1 MTNANIL
8 HATPGTGMVYLPS
21 TGNSDIDNPSGARA
35 ADSVQSLDSRLGN
48 INTATVNADPANVR
62 SFCDHTCGGGCTDSL
77 TKMPALHHETL
88 TTALDALIEGIEG
101 VKGVVTNQL
110 SGTWGERLQAKYGS
124 GGELDLS
131 ALVERTEAV
140 KAALPPVITASNK
153 HTDGALK
160 TVRESVKSVRMYL
173 AGAAEKRKADTG
185 IGLGLGSTAAAA
197 IPGLGMIAAPVTA
210 LLGWLSG
217 DRSVHDG
224 GGAPSIAELSADGAE
239 QDKSIA
245 TLDAALA
252 DWKIGAGKDS
262 DGFVGNQLAGNAGM
276 GSGVSEAPD
285 EVTDPGV
292 GDLGGG
298 GDTDTPDTSL
308 ADKLDELLGREPEAR
323 PDMGLGDGL
332 GGMPGGG
339 MPGGMGMPDL
349 GQGMGNPF
357 GQEQPFAAMEEPV
370 DDEPLPAEPEE
381 AADDGDDSKGDGE
394 HTDVDEAPDDELL
407 PDDTPVDD
415 GGVAPIDAGVPAA
428 HAEFDPNSEE
438 ARTVDVGNGRT
449 AVMPSFRMAETLRAM
464 VAADQFNP
472 KSLYMAAS
480 ESGYV
485 LPPQGEDIGTPVE
498 PASMKVGDVISADGK
513 HGVYLGD
520 GDVFMEGGTTEK
532 LGDVADRMNGE
543 HQGLFRL
550 TEPTEGMDAH
560 GPVQQVGAVQETPHV
575 AAPHVEVGVPTDD
588 AAPVTNTNEQTAG
601 IPGLSMSTAAL
612 DPNAAFSS

>member
-1 MTNANIL
+1 MSEATA
-8 HATPGTGMVYLPS
+8 HAAPGTGLHYLPL
-21 TGNSDIDNPSGARA
+21 TGIKDVDRPSGKGA
-35 ADSVQSLDSRLGN
+35 SNGVPSLDSRIGTMN
-48 INTATVNADPANVR
+48 TGTINVDPERIR
-62 SFCDHTCGGGCTDSL
+62 SYCDTSCGQGCVDSL
-77 TKMPALHHETL
+77 TTMPSM
-88 TTALDALIEGIEG
+88 DATPLSAVFDGLNEQIAA
-101 VKGVVTNQL
+101 VQSVVSNEL
-110 SGTWGERLQAKYGS
+110 SGTWQERLSEKYGRN
-124 GGELDLS
+124 GEVDLPM
-131 ALVERTEAV
+131 LTEHTDAV
-140 KAALPPVITASNK
+140 KAALPAVITSSNK
-153 HTDGALK
+153 HTFDAHR
-160 TVRESVKSVRMYL
+160 TVRATVKSLRTYL
-173 AGAAEKRKADTG
+173 AESEKANKGGFKNFWEEVQAHSNPASWLRFLFEGKGDNDDTR
-185 IGLGLGSTAAAA
+185 
-197 IPGLGMIAAPVTA
+197 V
-210 LLGWLSG
+210 
-217 DRSVHDG
+217 
-224 GGAPSIAELSADGAE
+224 APSIADLNANAAE
-239 QDKSIA
+239 HDKKITA
-245 TLDAALA
+245 LDVTLA
-252 DWKIGAGKDS
+252 DWKLSGTADTT
-262 DGFVGNQLAGNAGM
+262 GNQLSGNAGV
-276 GSGVSEAPD
+276 GSDVSEAPD
-285 EVTDPGV
+285 EVITDP
-292 GDLGGG
+292 GG

-332 GGMPGGG
+332 GGGMPGGG

-357 GQEQPFAAMEEPV
+357 GQEQPFAALADEPL
-370 DDEPLPAEPEE
+370 DDEPLPAETEE
-381 AADDGDDSKGDGE
+381 AADDGDTDKGEGDAA
-394 HTDVDEAPDDELL
+394 DVDEAPDDELL
-407 PDDTPVDD
+407 PDDTQPDD

-575 AAPHVEVGVPTDD
+575 AAVPVEVGVPTDD
-588 AAPVTNTNEQTAG
+588 APVVGSTNESTAQM
-601 IPGLSMSTAAL
+601 PGLSMSAAAL